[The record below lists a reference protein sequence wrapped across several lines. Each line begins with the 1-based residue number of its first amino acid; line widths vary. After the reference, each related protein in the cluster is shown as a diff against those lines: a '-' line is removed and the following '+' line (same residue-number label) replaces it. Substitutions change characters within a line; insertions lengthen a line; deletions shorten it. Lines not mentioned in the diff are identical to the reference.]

1 MRRHIAMDRLS
12 RHVKG
17 IFFVKNVIEST
28 QLDIWI
34 DTTGRTS
41 INVIYSC

>member
-1 MRRHIAMDRLS
+1 MRRRIAVDKLP

-17 IFFVKNVIEST
+17 TFFIVKNVIEST

-34 DTTGRTS
+34 NTIGRTS
-41 INVIYSC
+41 INVIC